1 MNARRITI
9 GIAALLYVASL
20 LLPSGCVVIKI
31 PFATRI
37 GPDPPYYGFAAF
49 LVAMLQFLNLR
60 EGVWLFGSWL
70 ANPAF
75 WLGLFW
81 YIKSRRVRAAAAGLL
96 SVGLGLSILPEAW
109 ELIDGWPGY
118 WVWLASFLTL
128 FLGSLFDRA
137 HVAGRRE
144 DPILSA
150 GRAIAER
157 SAPSNAEGGIEFR

>member
-9 GIAALLYVASL
+9 WVAVLLYVASL
-20 LLPSGCVVIKI
+20 LLPAGCVVIKP
-31 PFATRI
+31 PFGMTV
-37 GPDPPYYGFAAF
+37 GPNRPFYGYLAFFVTMVEICKPSWEAA
-49 LVAMLQFLNLR
+49 
-60 EGVWLFGSWL
+60 WLFGTWL

-81 YIKSRRVRAAAAGLL
+81 YVKRRRGRAAAAGLL
-96 SVGLGLSILPEAW
+96 SLGLGLSVLPGAW

-118 WVWLASFLTL
+118 WVWLASFVTL

-137 HVAGRRE
+137 HVAGPE